1 VRCSTEKLS
10 ALADGDLSPRA
21 ARRVRA
27 HLDGCVACRR
37 ALAEIDEMRCGLALL
52 PPAEAPDDW
61 PLVVRRLQVA
71 PPPARRWRRFVLVPA
86 LASVAAAFW
95 LHHHRGAGPSDD
107 VLIAQAETEF
117 RSAEAQYLHALEKL
131 RGVTQRARAGW
142 PEPRRQAYD
151 TAQAR
156 LEVATDECRQ
166 VARMRPADAE
176 AEALLYAAYRKQIR
190 FFEDQLLVGATP

>member
-1 VRCSTEKLS
+1 MLS
-10 ALADGDLSPRA
+10 ALADGDLSRRA
-21 ARRVRA
+21 TARVCT
-27 HLDGCVACRR
+27 HLAGCAACRQ
-37 ALAEIDEMRCGLALL
+37 ALAELEALKEGLSSL

-61 PLVVRRLQVA
+61 SLLLRKLPVA

-95 LHHHRGAGPSDD
+95 LHHRRVGPSDD

-131 RGVTQRARAGW
+131 RGVTQPARAQW
-142 PEPRRQAYD
+142 PEARRQAYD
-151 TAQAR
+151 AAQAR
-156 LEVATDECRQ
+156 LEAATDECRQ
-166 VARMRPADAE
+166 VARTRPADAE

-190 FFEDQLLVGATP
+190 FFEEQLLAGGAP